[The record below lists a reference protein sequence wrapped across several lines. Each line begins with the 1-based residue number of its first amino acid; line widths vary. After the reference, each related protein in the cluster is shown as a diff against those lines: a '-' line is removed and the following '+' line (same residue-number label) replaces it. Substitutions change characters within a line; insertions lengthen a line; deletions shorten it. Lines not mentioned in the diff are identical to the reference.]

1 MSTLSSGE
9 QQSRA
14 ELERRAEATARVV
27 VRPIGSPV
35 ALGFFGL
42 AAASFVL
49 GGLQVGW
56 VSPSEGKKV
65 ALALILFA
73 FPAQFLAGVLA
84 FLARDGIV
92 GSAMTELGL
101 IWLVVGMTLHTSVP
115 GSTSGALGL
124 FLIFA
129 AVSMLATAAVSTT
142 ARFVA
147 AAIFATAA
155 LRFLLVAVYELSGN
169 KGWEDAAGIVGI
181 GLAALAV
188 YAAFGS
194 ELEDALRRTVLP
206 LGRRGEAKKA
216 VSADTLAEQVQQA
229 HTEPGVRPKL

>member
-1 MSTLSSGE
+1 MSTLPSGE

-35 ALGFFGL
+35 ALGFSGL

-49 GGLQVGW
+49 G
-56 VSPSEGKKV
+56 

-73 FPAQFLAGVLA
+73 FPAQFVAGVLA

-101 IWLVVGMTLHTSVP
+101 IWLVVGMTLRTSVP
-115 GSTSGALGL
+115 GATSGALGL

-129 AVSMLATAAVSTT
+129 AVSILATAVVSTT
-142 ARFVA
+142 ARLVA

-169 KGWEDAAGIVGI
+169 KGWEDAAGVIGI

-194 ELEDALRRTVLP
+194 ELEDTLRRSVLP

-216 VSADTLAEQVQQA
+216 VSADTLAEQVQQVQ
-229 HTEPGVRPKL
+229 TEPGVRPKL

>member
-1 MSTLSSGE
+1 MSTLPSGE
-9 QQSRA
+9 QHSRA

-65 ALALILFA
+65 ALTLILFA

-101 IWLVVGMTLHTSVP
+101 IWLVVGMTLRTSVP

-129 AVSMLATAAVSTT
+129 AVSMLATAAVSIT
-142 ARFVA
+142 ARLMA

-155 LRFLLVAVYELSGN
+155 LRFLLVAVYELSGD
-169 KGWEDAAGIVGI
+169 KGWEDLAGVIGI
-181 GLAALAV
+181 GLAGLAV
-188 YAAFGS
+188 YAAVGS
-194 ELEDALRRTVLP
+194 ELEEALRRTVLP
-206 LGRRGEAKKA
+206 LGRQGEAKQA
-216 VSADTLAEQVQQA
+216 VSANTLAEQVQHVQ
-229 HTEPGVRPKL
+229 TEPGVRPKL

>member
-1 MSTLSSGE
+1 MSTLPSGE
-9 QQSRA
+9 QRSRA

-65 ALALILFA
+65 ALTLILFA

-101 IWLVVGMTLHTSVP
+101 ISLVVGMTLRTSVP

-129 AVSMLATAAVSTT
+129 AVSMLATAAVSIT
-142 ARFVA
+142 ARLMA

-155 LRFLLVAVYELSGN
+155 LRFLLVAVYELSGD
-169 KGWEDAAGIVGI
+169 KGWEDLAGVIGI
-181 GLAALAV
+181 GLAGLAV
-188 YAAFGS
+188 YAAVGS

-206 LGRRGEAKKA
+206 LGRRGEAKQA
-216 VSADTLAEQVQQA
+216 VSADTLAEQVQHVQ
-229 HTEPGVRPKL
+229 TEPGVRLKL

>member
-1 MSTLSSGE
+1 MSTLPSGE
-9 QQSRA
+9 QQARA

-49 GGLQVGW
+49 AGLQVGW
-56 VSPSEGKKV
+56 VSPSDGKKV
-65 ALALILFA
+65 ALTLILFA

-101 IWLVVGMTLHTSVP
+101 IWLVIGVTLRTSVP

-129 AVSMLATAAVSTT
+129 AVSMLATAAVSIT
-142 ARFVA
+142 ARLMA

-155 LRFLLVAVYELSGN
+155 LRFLLVAVYELSGD
-169 KGWEDAAGIVGI
+169 KGWEDLAGVIGI
-181 GLAALAV
+181 GLASLAV
-188 YAAFGS
+188 YAAVGS

-206 LGRRGEAKKA
+206 LGRRGEAKQA
-216 VSADTLAEQVQQA
+216 VSADTLVEQVQHVQ
-229 HTEPGVRPKL
+229 TEPGVRPKL